1 MKKIFIFLLGTLFAF
16 SACAQMDKTA
26 ETNAALADRFAA
38 EVWNNGNLD
47 LIDEMIAADFV
58 RHLPNSWHTPKIEG
72 AVAFKEYMTN
82 IRTIYPDFH
91 VQVHER
97 IAEGDMVASSW
108 TVTGTNKDLDK
119 MISVRGMSM
128 TRYADGKAAEE
139 WVTWDT
145 ADMQDQLAAAE
156 ETTMK

>member
-91 VQVHER
+91 REVQKR